1 MKNILSDFDGMS
13 CGQLAIS
20 KYLGPDE
27 YKWFA
32 SEIHYPSM
40 NVTNHNF
47 PKTVQLG
54 DITKI
59 TRTMLPKD
67 IFMVM
72 GGSPCQGFS
81 MAGRRKGMVAKDD
94 LEYIEVTSLLQY
106 NNLKES
112 GFQFEGQSYL
122 FWEFINS
129 IKMTKPKYF
138 LLENVLMTGR
148 NKKWE
153 KIISKELGVE
163 PIHINS
169 NLLTAQNRDRL
180 YWTNIPGVTIP
191 ENLYIHISEV
201 IPGAIGGWGKRGRK
215 YKGDEYYTQ
224 YATTRKDGK
233 SNCLTK
239 SSCGRFVELSDGSVL
254 PLTVEQCELLQ
265 GVPVGYTDVIGVT
278 KTDRYQ
284 MLGNGWT
291 VPVIEH
297 IFSFIPEFHL
307 EYNEKGIILAETI

>member
-1 MKNILSDFDGMS
+1 MRNILSAFDGMS
-13 CGQLAIS
+13 CGQLAIN
-20 KYLGPDE
+20 KYLSKDE

-32 SEIHYPSM
+32 SEVHYPSM

-54 DITKI
+54 DVSKI
-59 TRTMLPKD
+59 TGTMIPKD
-67 IFMVM
+67 IFMVI

-81 MAGRRKGMVAKDD
+81 LAGRRKGMVAKDD
-94 LEYIEVTSLLQY
+94 LENIEVTSLFQY
-106 NNLKES
+106 MNLKES
-112 GFQFEGQSYL
+112 GFQFEGESYL
-122 FWEFINS
+122 FWEFIR
-129 IKMTKPKYF
+129 IVKMTKPKYF
-138 LLENVLMTGR
+138 LLENVKMAKR
-148 NKKWE
+148 WE

-169 NLLTAQNRDRL
+169 NLLTAQNRDRY
-180 YWTNIPGVTIP
+180 YWTNIPGITQP
-191 ENLYIHISEV
+191 ENNFTHISEV
-201 IPGAIGGWGKRGRK
+201 VPGAIGGWGKRGRK

-239 SSCGRFVELSDGSVL
+239 SSCGRFAELNDGSVL
-254 PLTVEQCELLQ
+254 PLTIDQCEILQ
-265 GVPVGYTDVIGVT
+265 GVPVGYTETIGVC
-278 KTDRYQ
+278 KTERHK

-297 IFSFIPEFHL
+297 IFSFVPEFSMV
-307 EYNEKGIILAETI
+307 KV

>member
-1 MKNILSDFDGMS
+1 MRNILSAFDGMS
-13 CGQLAIS
+13 CGQLAIN
-20 KYLGPDE
+20 KYLSKDE

-32 SEIHYPSM
+32 SEVHYPSM

-54 DITKI
+54 DVSKI
-59 TRTMLPKD
+59 TGTMIPKD
-67 IFMVM
+67 IFMVI

-81 MAGRRKGMVAKDD
+81 LAGRRKGMVAKDD
-94 LEYIEVTSLLQY
+94 LENIEVTSLFQY
-106 NNLKES
+106 MNLKES
-112 GFQFEGQSYL
+112 GFQFEGESYL
-122 FWEFINS
+122 FWEFIR
-129 IKMTKPKYF
+129 IVKMTKPKYF
-138 LLENVLMTGR
+138 LLENVKMAKR
-148 NKKWE
+148 WE

-169 NLLTAQNRDRL
+169 NLLTAQNRDRY
-180 YWTNIPGVTIP
+180 YWTNIPGITQP
-191 ENLYIHISEV
+191 ENNFTHISEV
-201 IPGAIGGWGKRGRK
+201 VPGAIGGWGKRGRK

-239 SSCGRFVELSDGSVL
+239 SSCGRFAELNDGSVL
-254 PLTVEQCELLQ
+254 PLTIDQCEILQ
-265 GVPVGYTDVIGVT
+265 GVPVGYTETIGVC
-278 KTDRYQ
+278 KTERHK

-297 IFSFIPEFHL
+297 IFSFVPEFEL
-307 EYNEKGIILAETI
+307 VKV

>member
-1 MKNILSDFDGMS
+1 MKNIISLFDGMS
-13 CGQLAIS
+13 CGQIS
-20 KYLGPDE
+20 INKYTQD

-32 SEIHYPSM
+32 SEVHYPSM

-54 DITKI
+54 DVSKI
-59 TRTMLPKD
+59 TGTMLPKN
-67 IFMVM
+67 IFMVV

-81 MAGRRKGMVAKDD
+81 LAGRRKGMVAKDD
-94 LEYIEVTSLLQY
+94 LENIEVTSLFQY
-106 NNLKES
+106 MNLKES
-112 GFQFEGQSYL
+112 GFQFEGESYL
-122 FWEFINS
+122 FWEFIR
-129 IKMTKPKYF
+129 IVKMTKPKYF
-138 LLENVLMTGR
+138 LLENVKMAKR
-148 NKKWE
+148 WE

-169 NLLTAQNRDRL
+169 NVLTAQNRDRY
-180 YWTNIPGVTIP
+180 YWTNITGVTKP
-191 ENLYIHISEV
+191 ENNFTHISEV
-201 IPGAIGGWGKRGRK
+201 VPGAIGGWGKRGRK
-215 YKGDEYYTQ
+215 FKGDEYYTLV
-224 YATTRKDGK
+224 ATTRKDGK

-239 SSCGRFVELSDGSVL
+239 SSCGRFVELNDGSVL
-254 PLTVEQCELLQ
+254 PLTINQCETLQ
-265 GVPVGYTDVIGVT
+265 GVPENYTETIGVCMT
-278 KTDRYQ
+278 ERYK

>member
-1 MKNILSDFDGMS
+1 MRNIVSLFDGMS
-13 CGQLAIS
+13 CGQIS
-20 KYLGPDE
+20 INKYLSESE

-40 NVTNHNF
+40 NVTNKNF

-54 DITKI
+54 DVSKI
-59 TRTMLPKD
+59 TRMMLPED

-81 MAGRRKGMVAKDD
+81 MAGRRKGMVTV
-94 LEYIEVTSLLQY
+94 ENIEVTSLFQY
-106 NNLKES
+106 MNLKES
-112 GFQFEGQSYL
+112 GFEFEGQSYL
-122 FWEFINS
+122 FWEFIRV

-138 LLENVLMTGR
+138 LLENVLMTGK
-148 NKKWE
+148 NKRWE
-153 KIISKELGVE
+153 RIISKELGVE

-169 NLLTAQNRDRL
+169 NLVTAQNRDRL
-180 YWTNIPGVTIP
+180 YWTNIPGVTLP
-191 ENLYIHISEV
+191 ENTYTHLSEV
-201 IPGAIGGWGKRGRK
+201 VPGAIGGWGKRGRK

-239 SSCGRFVELSDGSVL
+239 SSCGRFAELNDGSVL
-254 PLTVEQCELLQ
+254 PLTINQCEVLQ
-265 GVPVGYTDVIGVT
+265 GVQENYTEALGVT
-278 KTDRYQ
+278 MTDRYQ

-291 VPVIEH
+291 IPVIEH

-307 EYNEKGIILAETI
+307 EYNNKGVILAETI

>member
-1 MKNILSDFDGMS
+1 MRNIVSLFDGMS
-13 CGQLAIS
+13 CGQIS
-20 KYLGPDE
+20 INKYLSESE

-40 NVTNHNF
+40 NVTNKNF

-54 DITKI
+54 DVSKI
-59 TRTMLPKD
+59 TRMMLPED

-81 MAGRRKGMVAKDD
+81 MAGRRKGMVTV
-94 LEYIEVTSLLQY
+94 ENIEVTSLFQY
-106 NNLKES
+106 MNLKES
-112 GFQFEGQSYL
+112 GFEFEGQSYL
-122 FWEFINS
+122 FWEFIRV

-138 LLENVLMTGR
+138 LLENVLMTGK
-148 NKKWE
+148 NKRWE
-153 KIISKELGVE
+153 RIISKELGVE

-169 NLLTAQNRDRL
+169 NLVTAQNRDRL
-180 YWTNIPGVTIP
+180 YWTNIPGVTLP
-191 ENLYIHISEV
+191 ENTYTHLSEV
-201 IPGAIGGWGKRGRK
+201 VPGAIGGWGKRGRWSNTDNK
-215 YKGDEYYTQ
+215 YNL

-239 SSCGRFVELSDGSVL
+239 SSCGRFVELNDGSVL
-254 PLTVEQCELLQ
+254 PLTINQCEVLQ
-265 GVPVGYTDVIGVT
+265 GVQENYTEALGVT
-278 KTDRYQ
+278 MTDRYQ

-291 VPVIEH
+291 IPVIEH

-307 EYNEKGIILAETI
+307 EYNNKGVILAETI

>member
-1 MKNILSDFDGMS
+1 MRNILSAFDGMS
-13 CGQLAIS
+13 CGQLAIN
-20 KYLGPDE
+20 KYLSKDE

-32 SEIHYPSM
+32 SEVHYPSM

-54 DITKI
+54 DVSKI
-59 TRTMLPKD
+59 TGTMIPKD
-67 IFMVM
+67 IFMVI

-81 MAGRRKGMVAKDD
+81 LAGRRKGMVAKDD
-94 LEYIEVTSLLQY
+94 LETIEVTSLFQY
-106 NNLKES
+106 MNLKES
-112 GFQFEGQSYL
+112 GFQFEGESYL
-122 FWEFINS
+122 FWEFIR
-129 IKMTKPKYF
+129 IVKMTKPKYF
-138 LLENVLMTGR
+138 LLENVKMAKR
-148 NKKWE
+148 WE

-169 NLLTAQNRDRL
+169 NLLTAQNRDRY
-180 YWTNIPGVTIP
+180 YWTNIPGITQP
-191 ENLYIHISEV
+191 ENNFTHISEV
-201 IPGAIGGWGKRGRK
+201 VPGAIGGWGKRGRK

-239 SSCGRFVELSDGSVL
+239 SSCGRFAELNDGSVL
-254 PLTVEQCELLQ
+254 PLTIDQCEILQ
-265 GVPVGYTDVIGVT
+265 GVPVGYTETIGVC
-278 KTDRYQ
+278 KTERHK

-297 IFSFIPEFHL
+297 IFSFVPEFEL
-307 EYNEKGIILAETI
+307 VKV